1 MYKKSAHKIWVKLTP
16 RTCIVAIIP
25 SFFWRQHFFLKWWQ
39 ILLCRHVCGN
49 FCQNVG
55 HRCCRQLLND
65 SYLEKDRRTVY
76 KNRFDM
82 KYFRIQW
89 LIIIAKNLFFGSFR
103 TRVHGSNPT
112 WSDILVTKTKKT
124 SRFYYDNNV
133 CPLRLDSIARG
144 CVPKQRSLCA
154 RRPRRLRARVRAC
167 QTRKQ
172 SSVERRSL
180 AVLIICSEIS
190 LKQKICFFDISDSQ
204 PGSSEHLVS
213 ISSTFKAQ
221 LFRAQIPKV

>member
-124 SRFYYDNNV
+124 SRFYYDNNKKYASLISV
-133 CPLRLDSIARG
+133 ILNRG
-144 CVPKQRSLCA
+144 PRNTWCQFHQHLKPSFFVHRSQKCKMTDDLTVIFA
-154 RRPRRLRARVRAC
+154 LLGSKRV
-167 QTRKQ
+167 
-172 SSVERRSL
+172 
-180 AVLIICSEIS
+180 
-190 LKQKICFFDISDSQ
+190 
-204 PGSSEHLVS
+204 
-213 ISSTFKAQ
+213 KA
-221 LFRAQIPKV
+221 LGKMLMKLTLGCR

>member
-112 WSDILVTKTKKT
+112 WSDILVTKTKT
-124 SRFYYDNNV
+124 NLTLL
-133 CPLRLDSIARG
+133 LRQ
-144 CVPKQRSLCA
+144 QR
-154 RRPRRLRARVRAC
+154 V
-167 QTRKQ
+167 
-172 SSVERRSL
+172 SVETR
-180 AVLIICSEIS
+180 
-190 LKQKICFFDISDSQ
+190 FDRESDSQ